1 MEKRRDSA
9 VKREGTEKILNM
21 VVKVTATVISV
32 IATVVSI
39 TAEILGGIIRKK

>member
-1 MEKRRDSA
+1 M
-9 VKREGTEKILNM
+9 KREGTEKILNM

-32 IATVVSI
+32 IATVISI

>member
-1 MEKRRDSA
+1 M
-9 VKREGTEKILNM
+9 KREGTEKILNM

>member
-1 MEKRRDSA
+1 M
-9 VKREGTEKILNM
+9 KREGTEKILNM
-21 VVKVTATVISV
+21 VIKVTAKVISV

>member
-1 MEKRRDSA
+1 M
-9 VKREGTEKILNM
+9 KREGTEKILNI

-32 IATVVSI
+32 IATVISI